1 MDKRREL
8 IEEFGKYT
16 QSSEEEKKAYWVKR
30 AEETDSQTQTEKDA
44 YRIAIQQN
52 LGEIRQKVLSI
63 RQQIDQELS
72 NTN

>member
-16 QSSEEEKKAYWVKR
+16 QLSEEEKKAYWVKR